1 MFDVSGK
8 IGLIT
13 GGTQGIGAAIA
24 KEFLQAGL
32 RGIAILARTEGKGLQ
47 VVKDLNEEFGDGK
60 AIFIQTDVADKKQFD
75 DAFKRTI
82 EVFKNIDIVVNNAV
96 VDSGRN
102 WEKYIAVNLT
112 GPITGT
118 FLAFENYIPKY
129 RTGQEGVIINISSVA
144 GLYGNAGA
152 PHYAASKAG
161 VIELSRSI
169 GNDIHYNRVKVKVIA
184 ICPGYTDTPGVLVTE
199 ENYLGAPYFKAY
211 QDRVKDLRPQ
221 PSTTVSKAVVDV
233 IKKGR
238 NGSVW
243 IVMDNQPPYEVRL
256 EINKVINM

>member
-32 RGIAILARTEGKGLQ
+32 RGIAILARTERKGLQ

-96 VDSGRN
+96 ARLGEN
-102 WEKYIAVNLT
+102 WEKCMAVNLIGT
-112 GPITGT
+112 ITGT
-118 FLAFENYIPKY
+118 LLAFENYIPKY
-129 RTGQEGVIINISSVA
+129 RTGQEGVIINISSVS
-144 GLYGNAGA
+144 GLYGNSAA
-152 PHYAASKAG
+152 PDYAASKAG
-161 VIELSRSI
+161 IIQLSRSI
-169 GNDIHYNRVKVKVIA
+169 GNDILYNRAKVKVIA
-184 ICPGYTDTPGVLVTE
+184 ICPGYTDTPLLLVTE
-199 ENYLGAPYFKAY
+199 ENFLGAPYFKAY
-211 QDRVKDLRPQ
+211 QDRVKGLSPQ
-221 PSTTVSKAVVDV
+221 APTAVSKAVVDL

-243 IVMDNQPPYEVRL
+243 IVTDNLPPYEVRL
-256 EINKVINM
+256 EINKVIM